1 MSNTCEHVCLM
12 INDWDQS
19 QEPHACIVG
28 SLALVCV
35 VCSRFNRRWV
45 TAHATHT
52 APARPF
58 QDSRPYTHSRRAW
71 PHASPT
77 HLQPQ
82 ANMELYKNATH
93 PLHLID
99 ICRSTPPWRRPP
111 PHSFSCTRAPFAG
124 AGLVPAW
131 VVRSQRRRRRTPR
144 FTWRSSSSSTSS
156 PAGTRCPW
164 WPPSSSEWVLEVSAC
179 FCDIATRVPARIL
192 W

>member
-1 MSNTCEHVCLM
+1 MGHSPC
-12 INDWDQS
+12 
-19 QEPHACIVG
+19 
-28 SLALVCV
+28 
-35 VCSRFNRRWV
+35 
-45 TAHATHT
+45 
-52 APARPF
+52 
-58 QDSRPYTHSRRAW
+58 YTHSSRKAL
-71 PHASPT
+71 PGLPTVHTLQASLAARIANTPAAPGQHGTLQKCNTPT
-77 HLQPQ
+77 ASDRHLSF
-82 ANMELYKNATH
+82 H
-93 PLHLID
+93 
-99 ICRSTPPWRRPP
+99 PPWRRPP